1 MANSDFG
8 TFSVSLWW
16 SDKLVLNVIF
26 SIKQV
31 VWLVRKLFIQISLMI
46 LRLVG
51 SGIKLQSS
59 GSYITSFNFW
69 FFGSIIKSPLSKLL
83 SCDEK

>member
-8 TFSVSLWW
+8 TFPVSLWW
-16 SDKLVLNVIF
+16 SNKLVLNVIF

-31 VWLVRKLFIQISLMI
+31 VWLVRKLFIQIRLMI

-51 SGIKLQSS
+51 SGIKLQSL
-59 GSYITSFNFW
+59 GSY
-69 FFGSIIKSPLSKLL
+69 SPHLIFDFL
-83 SCDEK
+83 DP